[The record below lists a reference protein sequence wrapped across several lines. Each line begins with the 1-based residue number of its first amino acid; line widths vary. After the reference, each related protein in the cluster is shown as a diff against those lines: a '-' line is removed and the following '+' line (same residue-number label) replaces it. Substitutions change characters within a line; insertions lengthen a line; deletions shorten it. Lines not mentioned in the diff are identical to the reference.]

1 VNSFPVV
8 SSSQYRRL
16 AALTALLIAAFAGLG
31 YRLVDLQV
39 TQHDRLADLVSSE
52 RQRTLVRP
60 PRRGAIYDARR
71 NVLATSLFVKTV
83 FADPSQMGTNQAAI
97 ARLLAPL
104 LRLDESRLVEL
115 MQPRAWVD
123 AQGERKELRYA
134 VLKKKVPLE
143 EWQEIRKVMQ
153 GLSLGVDESKLTRS
167 ELRKYLTEKRRVGN
181 SIGADPV
188 DDQVRVYPNGPLAAH
203 VLGFTG
209 VSDSTNRNPWSSD
222 LVGKDGLE
230 LRLDGILIGAGGW
243 QRILQDVRGAE
254 LVAHRDQDVAPRAG
268 LNVVLTL
275 DAGLQAIVESELAE
289 AWAKHTP
296 NSLSAVMVRPT
307 TGEILAL
314 ASLPNF
320 DPNAPGDATAD
331 SRRNRVICDLAEPG
345 STFKIVVVSGALN
358 EGVVS
363 LEDVF
368 DCENGRFQFRGQTL
382 GDHHPNGAL
391 TVENII
397 AKSSNIGA
405 AKVGIRLG
413 ESLLYHYMRSFGF
426 GDRTGIPLP
435 GEVRGIVHPTNRWSK
450 ISVAWIPMGHEVA
463 VTPLQ
468 MVMAMSALANGGR
481 LLRPILVDHVE
492 DEQGRLIGGRAQPVV
507 VRQILGE
514 ATAQKMV
521 RALKTAV
528 LTGTG
533 KQAQLDYYP
542 VAGKTGTAQ
551 KIKDG
556 VYSHSAYF
564 ASFIGFF
571 PADDPKVCLAVVM
584 DEPKKGSYGGETAAP
599 VFQKIATRAAGYLGI
614 PPILPPLEARSS
626 GAEPSTGK
634 VAAAPLTSPP
644 ARRTL

>member
-1 VNSFPVV
+1 M
-8 SSSQYRRL
+8 
-16 AALTALLIAAFAGLG
+16 
-31 YRLVDLQV
+31 
-39 TQHDRLADLVSSE
+39 
-52 RQRTLVRP
+52 
-60 PRRGAIYDARR
+60 GA
-71 NVLATSLFVKTV
+71 
-83 FADPSQMGTNQAAI
+83 NQAAI
-97 ARLLAPL
+97 TRLLAPL

-123 AQGERKELRYA
+123 AKGERKELRYV

-143 EWQEIRKVMQ
+143 EWQKIRKAMQ
-153 GLSLGVDESKLTRS
+153 ERSLGVDESKLTRS
-167 ELRKYLTEKRRVGN
+167 ELRKYLAEKRRVVN

-230 LRLDGILIGAGGW
+230 LTLDRILIGAGGW
-243 QRILQDVRGAE
+243 QRILRDVRGAE
-254 LVAHRDQDVAPRAG
+254 LVAYRDQDVAPRAG

-320 DPNAPGDATAD
+320 DPNSPGDATAD

-345 STFKIVVVSGALN
+345 STFKIVVLSGALN
-358 EGVVS
+358 EGVVG

-368 DCENGRFQFRGQTL
+368 DCENGHFQFRGQTL
-382 GDHHPNGAL
+382 GDHHPNGVL

-413 ESLLYHYMRSFGF
+413 EALLHRYVRGFGF
-426 GDRTGIPLP
+426 GERAGVPLP
-435 GEVRGIVHPTNRWSK
+435 GEVRGIVHPTNRWSR

-468 MVMAMSALANGGR
+468 MVMAMSAVANGGR

-492 DEQGRLIGGRAQPVV
+492 DDQGRLVGGRAQPVV
-507 VRQILGE
+507 VRQIISE
-514 ATAQKMV
+514 AAARKMV
-521 RALKTAV
+521 QALKTAV
-528 LTGTG
+528 VTGTG
-533 KQAQLDYYP
+533 KRAQLDYYP

-556 VYSHSAYF
+556 VYSHTAYF

-571 PADDPKVCLAVVM
+571 PADDPQVCLAVVM

-614 PPILPPLEARSS
+614 PPVLPPVETRSPGPERS
-626 GAEPSTGK
+626 AGK
-634 VAAAPLTSPP
+634 VAAAPLTAPP